1 MVRCVHHI
9 VDELLHR
16 RLLNTFEV
24 VTDAHIK
31 DERFTGIRRLEHR
44 FEKVQGKPGFEVFIP
59 GFKQGKFGRP
69 FGVKALVFGI
79 DTGLFQ
85 LQTVKNLDGFSSMKR
100 PPVSQE
106 VTIFCASC
114 VCGPAAGPTGVAQ
127 VSPKTLTVLLL
138 RVSKTVAREY
148 QRLSVVV
155 GIHQICASKVPQT
168 EWDA

>member
-1 MVRCVHHI
+1 MNDLPESEGWNIASRRCRANQALRYSSQALSRVNS
-9 VDELLHR
+9 VDHSVLKHSSSASIQGFSSSR
-16 RLLNTFEV
+16 RSR
-24 VTDAHIK
+24 IW
-31 DERFTGIRRLEHR
+31 
-44 FEKVQGKPGFEVFIP
+44 
-59 GFKQGKFGRP
+59 
-69 FGVKALVFGI
+69 
-79 DTGLFQ
+79 
-85 LQTVKNLDGFSSMKR
+85 TVFSSMKR

-127 VSPKTLTVLLL
+127 VSPKTLTVLPL